1 MEKMASELDPVSIST
16 VKVWRGEPTDTFT
29 KYSVRMLL
37 IDTGRGSMPYLL
49 DHTVS
54 DQLHHTAASMA
65 GLHATRGDP

>member
-37 IDTGRGSMPYLL
+37 IDTGR
-49 DHTVS
+49 
-54 DQLHHTAASMA
+54 
-65 GLHATRGDP
+65 